1 MRAKMCL
8 VEDVYLYKKMNLNLP
23 LAHVA
28 HVESFIYVKETHNRD
43 SGQYNPK

>member
-8 VEDVYLYKKMNLNLP
+8 VEDVYLYEKMTTFVLNLP
-23 LAHVA
+23 LAHV
-28 HVESFIYVKETHNRD
+28 ESFIYFKETHNRD